1 MKIGME
7 ANRVGNAGFD
17 VVDAAS
23 VESFPASD
31 APAWATGR
39 ARAATWAGRAA
50 DGAPPPDASP
60 GSERRSGR
68 VRGSEQGHR
77 ATDL

>member
-1 MKIGME
+1 MTIGTE

-23 VESFPASD
+23 AESFPASD

-50 DGAPPPDASP
+50 GGAPAPDASP
-60 GSERRSGR
+60 GSERSSGR
-68 VRGSEQGHR
+68 VRASEQGHC
-77 ATDL
+77 ATVL

>member
-7 ANRVGNAGFD
+7 ANRVGDAGFD

-23 VESFPASD
+23 AESFPASD

-39 ARAATWAGRAA
+39 AHAATWARRAS
-50 DGAPPPDASP
+50 DRAPATDASP
-60 GSERRSGR
+60 GGERRSGR

-77 ATDL
+77 ATVL